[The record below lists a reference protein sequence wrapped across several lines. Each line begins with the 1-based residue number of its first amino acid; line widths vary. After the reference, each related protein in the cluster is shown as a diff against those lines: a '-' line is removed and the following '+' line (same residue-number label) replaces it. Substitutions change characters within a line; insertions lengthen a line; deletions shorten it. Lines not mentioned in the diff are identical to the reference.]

1 MSSTIN
7 NREKRKTINFD
18 LSTIELRKIFGYFG
32 TTKAYGLIKKF
43 MLEHGFEH
51 RQYSGYISK
60 NPMSFIQVED
70 IIKKMSIEYSWLHK
84 VVEKMDVTSV
94 LEDTIDLIPT
104 LNKPYEKGNKSE
116 KTKSNVI
123 VTTTNEVVDKV
134 EGIDTLDEI
143 AEAIINESSMKEEH
157 KEILFALIEDYKNN
171 TANPKSYPNVDLKY
185 LKNNKE
191 KNDKVQQ
198 NLKSKNTHSEYEKN

>member
-1 MSSTIN
+1 
-7 NREKRKTINFD
+7 
-18 LSTIELRKIFGYFG
+18 
-32 TTKAYGLIKKF
+32 

-157 KEILFALIEDYKNN
+157 KEILFAIIEDYKNN

-185 LKNNKE
+185 LKNKE